1 VAVKQLVARY
11 AVLGAGALLMLIGAL
26 LLAFRPGVGMPA
38 LGWSAYAPLNRVA
51 FVPGASPGPWMP
63 VALILVVIGFCAVVA
78 WIGFQI
84 GRSRAS

>member
-1 VAVKQLVARY
+1 
-11 AVLGAGALLMLIGAL
+11 
-26 LLAFRPGVGMPA
+26 
-38 LGWSAYAPLNRVA
+38 
-51 FVPGASPGPWMP
+51 MP